1 MILSVVLTTAVGTS
15 LAALYSGGSP
25 GLLTASAVLLNA
37 LLARMF
43 YVAWCR
49 EQRRLTRWS
58 DPLETPR

>member
-1 MILSVVLTTAVGTS
+1 MILSVVLTAAVGIT
-15 LAALYSGGSP
+15 LADLYSGASWSP
-25 GLLTASAVLLNA
+25 LTASAIILNM
-37 LLARMF
+37 LLARML